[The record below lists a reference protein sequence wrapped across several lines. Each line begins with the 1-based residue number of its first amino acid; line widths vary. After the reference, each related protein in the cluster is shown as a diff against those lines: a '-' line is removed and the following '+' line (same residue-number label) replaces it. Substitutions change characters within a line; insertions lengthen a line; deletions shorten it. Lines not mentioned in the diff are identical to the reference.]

1 MITGEI
7 LLRPNRYSKRSTYKK
22 YVILLSS
29 RASNL
34 QKKKDDADNDEVYY
48 LNHKIKTKTKT
59 IAKLKSQLEEFIHNT
74 AYWRNCIAQT
84 NADIEVL
91 QVG

>member
-1 MITGEI
+1 MITGEWI
-7 LLRPNRYSKRSTYKK
+7 LRPNWCSKRSTNS
-22 YVILLSS
+22 VILLSS